1 MNGDGIQAA
10 LIRFAISFR
19 GVIIALAIV
28 LLGYGA
34 YMLQRAKYDVFP
46 EFAPPQVSI
55 QTEAP
60 GLAAEQVE
68 ILVTQPLEN
77 SLNGALG
84 ISTVR
89 SASIQGLS
97 VIVAMFD
104 PSLAADLAPTLPTL
118 AAIGLTWIKPI
129 SSGCV
134 MGLATGSPGRS

>member
-1 MNGDGIQAA
+1 MNGHGIQAA
-10 LIRFAISFR
+10 LIRFAIRFR

-34 YMLQRAKYDVFP
+34 YTLQRAKYDVFP

-84 ISTVR
+84 VSTIR
-89 SASIQGLS
+89 SSSI
-97 VIVAMFD
+97 
-104 PSLAADLAPTLPTL
+104 
-118 AAIGLTWIKPI
+118 
-129 SSGCV
+129 
-134 MGLATGSPGRS
+134 

>member
-1 MNGDGIQAA
+1 MNGHGIQAA
-10 LIRFAISFR
+10 LIRFAIRFR

-84 ISTVR
+84 VSTIR
-89 SASIQGLS
+89 SSSIQGLS
-97 VIVAMFD
+97 VIVAVFD
-104 PSLAADLAPTLPTL
+104 PRSDIYLDPQGIPPPLARSAAPLPPHVHPPTHE
-118 AAIGLTWIKPI
+118 PP
-129 SSGCV
+129 
-134 MGLATGSPGRS
+134 SPP